1 MALLTIDVG
10 GTSIKY
16 ASFDKGQLAHKGVKD
31 TPKTLEGFYDTFKI
45 IKDEISEK
53 VELTGIAISCPGAVS
68 KADGVIYGASAIP
81 YIHNFPIKTA
91 FEELL
96 GLPVSVENDANCAAL
111 AEVSYGAGK
120 AYQDLLF
127 FVIGTGIGG
136 AVVLDKKIRHGAHL
150 MGGEFGFM
158 LMGDTTLSVDA
169 SPVRMAQDYNAAH
182 GTSYQGQEIFALA
195 ESGDQAAQE
204 RVATL
209 FDSLA
214 RAIFNL
220 QYALDPEIILL
231 GGGISQADFLIPKLQ
246 AALQVVYDKVGI
258 STIMPQ
264 IAVCEF
270 QNDANLIGA
279 AADFL
284 AEHDDFA

>member
-1 MALLTIDVG
+1 MQTKA
-10 GTSIKY
+10 
-16 ASFDKGQLAHKGVKD
+16 
-31 TPKTLEGFYDTFKI
+31 TPKTLDAFYQVFSE
-45 IKDEISEK
+45 IKEEVSQHTDLI
-53 VELTGIAISCPGAVS
+53 GIAISCPGAVS
-68 KADGVIYGASAIP
+68 KADGIIYGASPLP

-120 AYQDLLF
+120 NYQDLLF

-158 LMGDTTLSVDA
+158 LMDDNTLSVDA
-169 SPVRMAQDYNAAH
+169 SPVRMAQDYNTAH
-182 GTSYQGQEIFALA
+182 NTTYNGQEIFALA
-195 ESGDQAAQE
+195 EGGDQAAQD

-220 QYALDPEIILL
+220 QYALDPEIIL
-231 GGGISQADFLIPKLQ
+231 
-246 AALQVVYDKVGI
+246 
-258 STIMPQ
+258 
-264 IAVCEF
+264 
-270 QNDANLIGA
+270 IGA

-284 AEHDDFA
+284 AENS

>member
-10 GTSIKY
+10 GTTIKY
-16 ASFDKGQLAHKGVKD
+16 ASFDSGKLANKGTKE
-31 TPKTLEGFYDTFKI
+31 TPKTLELFYQSLID
-45 IKDEISEK
+45 IKKEISEF
-53 VELTGIAISCPGAVS
+53 VDITGVAISCPGAVS

-81 YIHNFPIKTA
+81 YIHNFPIKNA
-91 FEELL
+91 VEAYL
-96 GLPVSVENDANCAAL
+96 GLPVSMENDANCAAL

-120 AYQDLLF
+120 DYQDLLF
-127 FVIGTGIGG
+127 FVVGTGIGG
-136 AVVLDKKIRHGAHL
+136 AVVLDKKIRHGVHL

-158 LMGDTTLSVDA
+158 MMNDGTLSENA
-169 SPVRMAQDYNAAH
+169 SPVQMANRYNVLH
-182 GTSYQGQEIFALA
+182 GTNFSGEEIFVLA
-195 ESGDQAAQE
+195 ENGDIDAEEAVE
-204 RVATL
+204 TL

-220 QYALDPEIILL
+220 QYALDPEIVLL

-258 STIMPQ
+258 ATIMPK
-264 IAVCEF
+264 IAVCHF

-284 AEHDDFA
+284 IEKSN

>member
-16 ASFDKGQLAHKGVKD
+16 ASFDKGQLANKGTKA
-31 TPKTLEGFYDTFKI
+31 TPKTLDAFYQVFSE
-45 IKDEISEK
+45 IKEEVSQHTD
-53 VELTGIAISCPGAVS
+53 LTGIAISCPGAVS
-68 KADGVIYGASAIP
+68 KADGVIYGASALP

-96 GLPVSVENDANCAAL
+96 GLPVSVENDVNCAAL

-120 AYQDLLF
+120 NYQDLLF

-158 LMGDTTLSVDA
+158 LMDDNTLSVDA
-169 SPVRMAQDYNAAH
+169 SPVRMAQDYNTAH
-182 GTSYQGQEIFALA
+182 NTTYNGQEIFALA
-195 ESGDQAAQE
+195 EGGDQAAQD

-258 STIMPQ
+258 ATMMPK

-284 AEHDDFA
+284 AENS

>member
-1 MALLTIDVG
+1 
-10 GTSIKY
+10 
-16 ASFDKGQLAHKGVKD
+16 
-31 TPKTLEGFYDTFKI
+31 
-45 IKDEISEK
+45 
-53 VELTGIAISCPGAVS
+53 
-68 KADGVIYGASAIP
+68 
-81 YIHNFPIKTA
+81 
-91 FEELL
+91 
-96 GLPVSVENDANCAAL
+96 
-111 AEVSYGAGK
+111 
-120 AYQDLLF
+120 
-127 FVIGTGIGG
+127 

-158 LMGDTTLSVDA
+158 LMGDNTLSVDA
-169 SPVRMAQDYNAAH
+169 SPVRMAQNYNTAH
-182 GTSYQGQEIFALA
+182 NTTYNGQEIFALA
-195 ESGDQAAQE
+195 EGGDQAAQD

-258 STIMPQ
+258 ATMMPK

-284 AEHDDFA
+284 AENS

>member
-10 GTSIKY
+10 GTTIKY
-16 ASFDKGQLAHKGVKD
+16 ASFDNGELAHKGVKD
-31 TPKTLEGFYDTFKI
+31 TPKTLAAFYQTLEA
-45 IKDEISEK
+45 IKAEVAEQ
-53 VELTGIAISCPGAVS
+53 VELTGVAISCPGAVS
-68 KADGVIYGASAIP
+68 KTDGVIYGASALP
-81 YIHNFPIKTA
+81 YIHNFPIKKA
-91 FEELL
+91 FEAHL

-120 AYQDLLF
+120 DYQDLLF

-136 AVVLDKKIRHGAHL
+136 AVVLDKKIHHGAHL

-158 LMGDTTLSVDA
+158 LMKDRTLSTDA
-169 SPVRMAQDYNAAH
+169 SPVRMAKDYNEAH
-182 GTSYQGQEIFALA
+182 GTDFTGQELFALA
-195 ESGDQAAQE
+195 ENGDDDAKEA
-204 RVATL
+204 VDTL

-246 AALQVVYDKVGI
+246 AALQVVYDQVEI
-258 STIMPQ
+258 ATIMPK
-264 IAVCEF
+264 IAVCQF

-284 AEHDDFA
+284 SENY

>member
-1 MALLTIDVG
+1 MTQKWRNNQMALLTIDVG

-127 FVIGTGIGG
+127 FVIGTGIG
-136 AVVLDKKIRHGAHL
+136 VRSFSIKKS
-150 MGGEFGFM
+150 
-158 LMGDTTLSVDA
+158 DTARISWVANLA
-169 SPVRMAQDYNAAH
+169 SCSWAIPPYRSMQALFAWRKTIIQHIIQAIN
-182 GTSYQGQEIFALA
+182 GQEIFALA
-195 ESGDQAAQE
+195 EE
-204 RVATL
+204 W
-209 FDSLA
+209 
-214 RAIFNL
+214 
-220 QYALDPEIILL
+220 
-231 GGGISQADFLIPKLQ
+231 
-246 AALQVVYDKVGI
+246 
-258 STIMPQ
+258 
-264 IAVCEF
+264 
-270 QNDANLIGA
+270 
-279 AADFL
+279 
-284 AEHDDFA
+284 

>member
-10 GTSIKY
+10 GTTIKY
-16 ASFDKGQLAHKGVKD
+16 ASFDKGKLAHKGTKD
-31 TPKTLEGFYDTFKI
+31 TPATLEAFYQTFTA
-45 IKDEISEK
+45 IKDEISK
-53 VELTGIAISCPGAVS
+53 QVELTGIAISCPGAVS
-68 KADGVIYGASAIP
+68 KTDGVIYGASAIP
-81 YIHNFPIKTA
+81 YIHHFPIKTA
-91 FEELL
+91 FEDLF

-120 AYQDLLF
+120 DYQDLLF

-158 LMGDTTLSVDA
+158 LMKDKTLSTNS
-169 SPVRMAQDYNAAH
+169 SPVRMAKDYNETH
-182 GTSYQGQEIFALA
+182 GTDFNGQEVFALA
-195 ESGDQAAQE
+195 EKGDKDAQE
-204 RVATL
+204 RVDTL

-220 QYALDPEIILL
+220 QYALDPEIVLI

-246 AALQVVYDKVGI
+246 AALQVVYDKVEI
-258 STIMPQ
+258 ATIMPK

-284 AEHDDFA
+284 AGNN